1 MNRIIR
7 KLTGLLLCTALLFCT
22 AGAEYH
28 FTEDA
33 DAVERTAD
41 SVFMLEVFSNRNQA
55 IATGSGF
62 LAFGKDLLVTNY
74 HVIEDAAYLIAV
86 SDDYRE
92 YYIDKLCVS
101 DASNDLAI
109 LRFDEAPGAA
119 ALEFDAKTKLKRSQ
133 PVLAIGSPAGLMNT
147 ISIGNISAF
156 YKSGGKDWIQFTAPI
171 SAGSSGGALLNDAG
185 KVIGITTAT
194 YASAQ
199 NVNMAV
205 RAEKAIALFNKWDG
219 RSYTQLSRKLK
230 TPVTAASHSHG
241 TGKAEDR
248 YVYVSGKGTKYHSN
262 PNCSGMSNAAAMEL
276 QEALQR
282 GYTPCGKCY
291 R

>member
-1 MNRIIR
+1 MKQWLRT
-7 KLTGLLLCTALLFCT
+7 LTGMFLCAVLLCCA

-33 DAVERTAD
+33 DAVEKAAD
-41 SVFMLEVFSNRNQA
+41 SVFMLEVFSNRNQE

-62 LAFGKDLLVTNY
+62 LAFGKDILVTNY

-101 DASNDLAI
+101 DRTNDLAI

-119 ALEFDAKTKLKRSQ
+119 ALEFDAKTELKRSQ

-205 RAEKAIALFNKWDG
+205 RAEKAISLYRKWDG
-219 RSYTQLSRKLK
+219 KSCTLLSRKLQ
-230 TPVTAASHSHG
+230 TPAAAASQSPKSG
-241 TGKAEDR
+241 EAIY

-262 PNCSGMSNAAAMEL
+262 PNCSGMTGATAIEL

-282 GYTPCGKCY
+282 GYAPCGKCY